1 MARGGLRAVSAR
13 ATLVAVSDPAGTVL
27 ERLRACVE
35 RWSASQGAPFGDP
48 CEPGPGW
55 LSLVPALVPVLGDL
69 RPTILTWTTS
79 PGWERAPVSL
89 LRSHTLRW
97 LHRHYPFAELRPEE
111 WDELDRTYVELLEG
125 TRNALAA
132 ARGPE
137 ELGARLTDLVAAWQT
152 ALTQLTRSW
161 VTSQQGRLRPT
172 VSAEYSPELQL
183 DILGLGLEELTEP
196 ILDLGCGER
205 AELIRYLRA
214 CGKAAVGID
223 RYLSVED
230 GVQQIDWFSLPLVP
244 DSWGTVIAHQSFSL
258 HFLHHHLGSGPEPER
273 YARRYREILGA
284 VRRGG
289 AFVYAPGLPFL
300 EPLLSDREFRV
311 ERHRVSG
318 IPDEPAL
325 TARWV
330 ALLGE
335 SPLYACRVER
345 SGG

>member
-1 MARGGLRAVSAR
+1 
-13 ATLVAVSDPAGTVL
+13 VSDPTSTVL

-35 RWSASQGAPFGDP
+35 RWSTSQGAPLGDP
-48 CEPGPGW
+48 CEPGSGW
-55 LSLVPALVPVLGDL
+55 LGLVPAVVPVLMDL
-69 RPTILTWTTS
+69 RPTVLSWTKS

-89 LRSHTLRW
+89 LSSCTLRW

-111 WDELDRTYVELLEG
+111 QDELDRTYVGLLEG
-125 TRNALAA
+125 TRDALAA
-132 ARGPE
+132 ARGHE
-137 ELGARLTDLVAAWQT
+137 ELGARVTDLVAGWQA
-152 ALTQLTRSW
+152 ALALLARSW
-161 VTSQQGRLRPT
+161 VTPEQGRMRPT

-183 DILGLGLEELTEP
+183 TILGLGLEGLAEP
-196 ILDLGCGER
+196 VLDLGCGER
-205 AELIRYLRA
+205 AELVRYLRA
-214 CGKAAVGID
+214 RGKAAVGID

-230 GVQQIDWFSLPLVP
+230 GVRELDWFSLPLVP

-311 ERHRVSG
+311 ERRTVSG

-325 TARWV
+325 TARWLAV
-330 ALLGE
+330 LGE

-345 SGG
+345 IGG

>member
-1 MARGGLRAVSAR
+1 
-13 ATLVAVSDPAGTVL
+13 VSDPTSTVL

-35 RWSASQGAPFGDP
+35 RWSTSQGAPLGDP
-48 CEPGPGW
+48 CEPGSGW
-55 LSLVPALVPVLGDL
+55 LGLVPAVVPVLADL
-69 RPTILTWTTS
+69 RPTVLTWTS
-79 PGWERAPVSL
+79 NPGWERAAVSL
-89 LRSHTLRW
+89 LRSRTLRW
-97 LHRHYPFAELRPEE
+97 VHRYYPFVELRSEDR
-111 WDELDRTYVELLEG
+111 DELDRTYVELLEG
-125 TRNALAA
+125 TRDALAA
-132 ARGPE
+132 ACGPG
-137 ELGARLTDLVAAWQT
+137 ELGARLTDLVAAWQAAFT
-152 ALTQLTRSW
+152 LLVRSW
-161 VTSQQGRLRPT
+161 VAPEQGRLRPT

-183 DILGLGLEELTEP
+183 TILGLRLEELAEP

-205 AELIRYLRA
+205 AHLVRYLRA

-230 GVQQIDWFSLPLVP
+230 GVRETDWFSLPLVP

-273 YARRYREILGA
+273 YARRYREILRA

-311 ERHRVSG
+311 ERRMVSG

-325 TARWV
+325 TARWLAV
-330 ALLGE
+330 LGE

-345 SGG
+345 TAG